1 MQGTG
6 VFFRMNTGK
15 KILILHGPNL
25 NLLGNREVKIYG
37 HTGLEELNGLIL
49 KEAEKLGLVAD
60 CFQFN
65 SEGALLDCIHGAPG
79 KYEGIII
86 NPGAYTHYSIA
97 LRDALAGVHLPAVEV
112 HLSNIYARESFRRRS
127 VIAPVVCGQICGF
140 GPQSYLLALRALQGI
155 TNNAQEKNPR

>member
-1 MQGTG
+1 MDA
-6 VFFRMNTGK
+6 RK
-15 KILILHGPNL
+15 KILVLHGPNL
-25 NLLGNREVKIYG
+25 NLLGSREVKIYG
-37 HTGLEELNGLIL
+37 LTGLEELNGLIL
-49 KEAEKLGLVAD
+49 KEAEKIRLAAE

-97 LRDALAGVHLPAVEV
+97 LRDALAGVHLPAIEV
-112 HLSNIYARESFRRRS
+112 HLSNIYAREAFRQRS
-127 VIAPVVCGQICGF
+127 VIAPVVYGQISGF

-155 TNNAQEKNPR
+155 ICEI